1 MGNIVYRINLNKASN
16 RLDQFEQQQQRRR
29 VITLSFFLFVLV
41 VVTGVAVFYAL
52 QTQGRISSYQQ
63 ELTKIDEEIKQLEAS
78 AQYLSPEDIFALAEL
93 ADSRLTW
100 TEKLN
105 VLGKIMP
112 QDVAITELYYDYQIR
127 SLRIKGISRVKA
139 QTRDLD
145 LVMSIVNLIK
155 DNKDFNKD
163 FVDIR
168 FSSSTRIKH
177 HGQDMI
183 EFEIECLVG

>member
-41 VVTGVAVFYAL
+41 AVTGVAIFYAL
-52 QTQGRISSYQQ
+52 QTQSRIKSYQQ
-63 ELTKIDEEIKQLEAS
+63 ELARIDEEIKQLEAS

-112 QDVAITELYYDYQIR
+112 QDVAITELYYDYQIKVV
-127 SLRIKGISRVKA
+127 RIKGISKVKA
-139 QTRDLD
+139 HTRDLD

-155 DNKDFNKD
+155 GNKDFTKD